1 MKKFIIALTFS
12 SLLFFLA
19 CDDDAETVTVT
30 ETVTETDTVT
40 VTETDTVTVTETEID
55 TVTVTVIE
63 GIEVTISSN
72 ITSDVT
78 WSSDSVYILAGRIA
92 VTSGATLTIE
102 PGTIVKGEYG
112 AGANATALLIARGGT
127 LNAQGTA
134 SAPIIF
140 TSVVDEVQP
149 GGNVSPNLEPDV
161 SGLWG
166 GIIVLGNAPS
176 SLGDD
181 AAETNIEGI
190 PTTDINGLY
199 GGTDAADNSGTIS
212 YISIRHG
219 GSNIGEGNEIN
230 GLTLGGVGTGTTIE
244 GVEVVANQDDGIEW
258 FGGTVSVSKALIWNA
273 GDDSM
278 DTDQDWQGTC
288 TDYIIVTPQGGSA
301 FELDGPEGTA
311 KVNDVGSGYHTF
323 SNGVVYA
330 GADIDHVVDWDG
342 STNAALVGLYI
353 FGLDSAVAAAGNSIE
368 SFGGDESGTS
378 SAWEITLPTGVD
390 ATTVLG
396 TSAAAI
402 TTTVAAGSR
411 TQGPAASMFDW
422 TWAGISG
429 ALTGIGL

>member
-1 MKKFIIALTFS
+1 MKQLIITFALS
-12 SLLFFLA
+12 SLLFFFA
-19 CDDDAETVTVT
+19 CDDDPDTITVT

-40 VTETDTVTVTETEID
+40 VTETDTVTV
-55 TVTVTVIE
+55 IE

-72 ITSDVT
+72 ITTDVT
-78 WSSDSVYILAGRIA
+78 WSSDSIYILAGRIA

-166 GIIVLGNAPS
+166 GIIILGNAPS

-288 TDYIIVTPQGGSA
+288 TDYVIVTPQGGSA

-323 SNGVVYA
+323 ANGVVYA
-330 GADIDHVVDWDG
+330 GADIDHVVDWDA

-353 FGLDSAVAAAGNSIE
+353 YGLDSAVAAAGNSIE
-368 SFGGDESGTS
+368 SFGGDASGTS
-378 SAWEITLPTGVD
+378 SAWEITLPSGVD
-390 ATTVLG
+390 ITTVLG
-396 TSAAAI
+396 ASAAAI
-402 TTTVAAGSR
+402 TTEVAAGSR
-411 TQGPAASMFDW
+411 TQGPAAAMFDW
-422 TWAGISG
+422 TWAGKSG